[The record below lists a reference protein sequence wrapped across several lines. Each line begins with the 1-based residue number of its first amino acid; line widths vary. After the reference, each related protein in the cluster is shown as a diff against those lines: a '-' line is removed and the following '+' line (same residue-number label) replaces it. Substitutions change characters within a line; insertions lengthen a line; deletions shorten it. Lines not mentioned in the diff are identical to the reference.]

1 MLCRTPRE
9 RKSKKKGKIE
19 EKREKSN
26 GIGRC
31 DTEMVV
37 TSTQSTLARA
47 LLYQF
52 AERNCLI
59 EGKNRRI
66 KRVEDGEAEGMRERD
81 AD

>member
-1 MLCRTPRE
+1 
-9 RKSKKKGKIE
+9 
-19 EKREKSN
+19 
-26 GIGRC
+26 
-31 DTEMVV
+31 MVV

-66 KRVEDGEAEGMRERD
+66 KRVEDVEAEGMSERD